1 MRISYR
7 AQALGDIQDIHR
19 YLEKRS
25 PTGAANV
32 LRAIHAG
39 VRSIAEQPYASP
51 KTSDPQIRTKV
62 AHRYSYRIFYSI
74 IDQDSVEIIHVRHT
88 SRRPWIVE

>member
-7 AQALGDIQDIHR
+7 AQALGDIEDIHR

-32 LRAIHAG
+32 LHAIHAA

-62 AHRYSYRIFYSI
+62 VHRYSYRIFCGI
-74 IDQDSVEIIHVRHT
+74 IDHDSVEIIHVRHT